1 MLESPPWCSQAPN
14 GRGPA
19 QLPAAM
25 GQGAARGSC
34 CPTPYW
40 GARPRDQHGH
50 QCGAGLCSA
59 ATGPMGPPHLR
70 NASSLAP
77 RGTAR
82 PPQFPH
88 PCTRV
93 RGGKCFSQC
102 CKLTS
107 CTSISLT
114 PELEYHLSFHSHQ
127 DSHSPLFI
135 EQDF

>member
-1 MLESPPWCSQAPN
+1 MLELPPQCSQAPN

-25 GQGAARGSC
+25 GWGAARGSC

-40 GARPRDQHGH
+40 GARTQDQHGH

-59 ATGPMGPPHLR
+59 ATGPVGPPR
-70 NASSLAP
+70 
-77 RGTAR
+77 
-82 PPQFPH
+82 
-88 PCTRV
+88 
-93 RGGKCFSQC
+93 FSQC
-102 CKLTS
+102 HKLTS

-114 PELEYHLSFHSHQ
+114 PELEYRLSFHSHQ

-135 EQDF
+135 EKDF